1 MIFFLNYILLLSCFI
16 FIMSL
21 NVAGN
26 LINGHMGD
34 KEVQKNQTKTKQQQQ
49 QQNCQLHKQDLNQW
63 QSANSVSKKI
73 YDYDTQQT
81 CTFKNNYEKK
91 QKQSSS
97 SVVMF
102 ATAGQLISAVQLGGG
117 NGLRLGGEVPW
128 AGGPVQQRGSVPDV
142 RGGFSAGGSLVPHG
156 LSLTMWTLWEDS
168 VATQAPLSGSWQSVE
183 VFLGANVSL
192 MQEEQARVI
201 RRPSVALPAR
211 VCGIAG
217 SSFVRGDLTPLRKLQ
232 AR

>member
-1 MIFFLNYILLLSCFI
+1 MVTREKKKYKKNKQKQNNSNSSKIANYTNRIWTSHNQQTV
-16 FIMSL
+16 S
-21 NVAGN
+21 
-26 LINGHMGD
+26 
-34 KEVQKNQTKTKQQQQ
+34 QK
-49 QQNCQLHKQDLNQW
+49 
-63 QSANSVSKKI
+63 KK

-81 CTFKNNYEKK
+81 CTFKNHYEKK